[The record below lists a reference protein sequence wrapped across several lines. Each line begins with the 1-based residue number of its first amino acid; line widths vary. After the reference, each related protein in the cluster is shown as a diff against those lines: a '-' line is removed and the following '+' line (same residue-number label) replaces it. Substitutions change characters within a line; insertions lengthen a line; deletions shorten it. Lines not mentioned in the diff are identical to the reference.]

1 MGDPCGIGAE
11 IILKTFRTK
20 PEYKE
25 NSIVFGSFGLMK
37 FYNDK
42 FRMGYEFNKIEGMQD
57 FKTGYINVIDP
68 YPVSIQDITVG
79 KVSAVGGRCAF
90 MYVKTAIDF
99 ALRKEITSVVTA
111 PLNKEALHLA
121 GYNYAGHTEIFAKF
135 THGDSYAM
143 LLWSDKLKVIH
154 ASTHVSLRNACDNVN
169 RQRTIDVLHLADETL
184 KKIGLK
190 TMFWLLAT
198 AAVGAILGLFA
209 STTLNLGTGFSL
221 PAGENKNV
229 PFKLIDALYNL
240 IPSNIVSHAANNEV
254 IQVIFF
260 AILVAIAIIIE
271 GTRHPERVKPFKDFI
286 FSASDIMN
294 RLTKIVIRYTP
305 YGVFGL
311 AANAAARN
319 DAAAFKTLA
328 LYIAV
333 IYGVMM
339 FHFIVIHLGLITFV
353 AKLNPITFIK
363 QVYPAQVVALTTQS
377 SLATLPVTIKSLK
390 QAGVSDRIANFSAP
404 LGATMGM
411 NACAGI
417 FPAIVAVFTANAYGI
432 HLGMPE
438 YATIILTTVI
448 ASIGIAG
455 VPGIASVVAT
465 VVLASVGLPLEG
477 LLLVMGVEAF
487 VDMGRTALN
496 VTGAMVASTLVA
508 RSEHEFD
515 LAAFNSDASFDA
527 DNNETI

>member
-1 MGDPCGIGAE
+1 MFEVFLKDNAE
-11 IILKTFRTK
+11 PLM
-20 PEYKE
+20 YLLAG
-25 NSIVFGSFGLMK
+25 IVFSLLLFLAKKKVKFSFRVLTAMTLGIL
-37 FYNDK
+37 
-42 FRMGYEFNKIEGMQD
+42 
-57 FKTGYINVIDP
+57 TG
-68 YPVSIQDITVG
+68 
-79 KVSAVGGRCAF
+79 F
-90 MYVKTAIDF
+90 LF
-99 ALRKEITSVVTA
+99 
-111 PLNKEALHLA
+111 KEAA
-121 GYNYAGHTEIFAKF
+121 IY
-135 THGDSYAM
+135 
-143 LLWSDKLKVIH
+143 LKVFGNVYIKLIKVIMIPLVL
-154 ASTHVSLRNACDNVN
+154 VSVIKSFTQLD
-169 RQRTIDVLHLADETL
+169 DMKTL

-190 TMFWLLAT
+190 TMFWLLST
-198 AAVGAILGLFA
+198 AAVGAVLGLVA
-209 STTLNLGTGFSL
+209 SSAFRLGTGFSL

-240 IPSNIVSHAANNEV
+240 IPSNIISHAANNEV

-260 AILVAIAIIIE
+260 AILVAVAIIIE

-286 FSASDIMN
+286 YSAADIMN
-294 RLTKIVIRYTP
+294 RVTKIVIRFTP
-305 YGVFGL
+305 YGAFGL

-319 DAAAFKTLA
+319 DAAAFKALV
-328 LYIAV
+328 LYILI
-333 IYGVMM
+333 IYGVML
-339 FHFIVIHLGLITFV
+339 FHFIVVHLGLITFV
-353 AKLNPITFIK
+353 AKLNPFTFIRK
-363 QVYPAQVVALTTQS
+363 VYPAQVVALTTQS

-417 FPAIVAVFTANAYGI
+417 YPAIVAVFTANAYGI
-432 HLGMPE
+432 HLGIPE
-438 YATIILTTVI
+438 YVTIILTTVI

-515 LAAFNSDASFDA
+515 QSAFNSPTSIDA
-527 DNNETI
+527 DISEAI